1 MKTHTFPFL
10 FLFPTSGVSGCGQ
23 PGREWQGD
31 GGNEGRPGR
40 RLGEV
45 EARQWM
51 AVVGGMGKTS
61 SKNTSFIKGA
71 NAGPVQ
77 GKLNPMRVRCLLTKK
92 RKEKRVV
99 PWTCRQKTCTAKV
112 RPLTKPGGIFLRD
125 MNPYPANSSQKGVGC
140 DDHEARE
147 TAGIPQGGPQ

>member
-10 FLFPTSGVSGCGQ
+10 FLFPTSGVSGCWQ

-31 GGNEGRPGR
+31 GGNAGRPGR

-61 SKNTSFIKGA
+61 SKKTSFIKGA

-99 PWTCRQKTCTAKV
+99 PWTCRRKDVHSKSKAPDQT
-112 RPLTKPGGIFLRD
+112 RRD
-125 MNPYPANSSQKGVGC
+125 FFY
-140 DDHEARE
+140 E
-147 TAGIPQGGPQ
+147 TRIRIPPIPPNRGRS